1 MSFQKHLMVR
11 LAVDSLSTPRSAK
24 SQGRSDATPTTA
36 GSGARLLA
44 VRRLWQHLWR
54 LCTGQRNQADLAG
67 RESATL
73 AVDHTQVEKIMKQE
87 TIALVQQSWQSI
99 APIAPQAAELFYQ
112 NLFTAD
118 PSLRALFHS
127 DMREQGHKLMQ
138 IIGAAIG
145 KLDDTATLLP
155 IVTALGRR
163 HAGYGVQTA
172 HYQTVGAA
180 LLTTLGQGLGDAFT
194 PAVKDAWTEVY
205 GLLAEIMVAAA
216 VDMEAVTEVSNKEHD
231 YVYSE

>member
-1 MSFQKHLMVR
+1 
-11 LAVDSLSTPRSAK
+11 
-24 SQGRSDATPTTA
+24 
-36 GSGARLLA
+36 
-44 VRRLWQHLWR
+44 
-54 LCTGQRNQADLAG
+54 
-67 RESATL
+67 
-73 AVDHTQVEKIMKQE
+73 MKPE
-87 TIALVQQSWQSI
+87 TITLVQQSWQSI

-112 NLFTAD
+112 NLFAAD
-118 PSLRALFHS
+118 PSLKALFHS
-127 DMREQGHKLMQ
+127 DMRDQGHKLMK
-138 IIGAAIG
+138 IIGAAVN

-163 HAGYGVQTA
+163 HAGYGVQAA

-194 PAVKDAWTEVY
+194 PAVKDAWSEVY